1 MDVADSARSTP
12 PGTPGESGIRA
23 PSYRFVEGMHLRQW
37 LARATAPLAIACT
50 NGAGL
55 LDWDVLPRHDAPLAW
70 AALPAETETV
80 VRIVGASL
88 IVLAAWL
95 RIESKGVLVRRV
107 TLTTGGAYAWVRHPF
122 YLAVLVGSV
131 GLFLLSGALGAVVAA
146 VWLALAAPVYAATVA
161 GEEDGLG
168 TLFPGDWSSYSGR
181 VPRLL
186 PFRGR
191 CAPTTGAELRV
202 TWRNLV
208 REHEPPRL
216 LRYFGATAAVGG
228 SVAGGPAGLTLLG
241 VAAVL
246 FVASRIAPGIR
257 PPSRRAAT

>member
-1 MDVADSARSTP
+1 MDAGDSTESP
-12 PGTPGESGIRA
+12 SPGAPGDSGRRT
-23 PSYRFVEGMHLRQW
+23 PSYRFVEGLHLRQW

-70 AALPAETETV
+70 TGLPAEAETV
-80 VRIVGASL
+80 VRVAGALL
-88 IVLAAWL
+88 IVLAAWV
-95 RIESKGVLVRRV
+95 RVESKGVLVRRV

-122 YLAVLVGSV
+122 YLAVLLGAV
-131 GLFLLSGALGAVVAA
+131 GLFLLSGALGVIVAA
-146 VWLALAAPVYAATVA
+146 VWLSLAAPVYAATVA

-168 TLFPGDWSSYSGR
+168 TLFPDDWESYSRR

-186 PFRGR
+186 PLRGR
-191 CAPTTGAELRV
+191 RTPVEGTQVRV

-208 REHEPPRL
+208 AEHEPPRL

-228 SVAGGPAGLTLLG
+228 CVVGGSAGLGLLG
-241 VAAVL
+241 LAAAL
-246 FVASRIAPGIR
+246 FVASRVAPGIR
-257 PPSRRAAT
+257 PPSRRAAA